1 MVDAKSFWR
10 VLGQRAIGV
19 SIVTAKGAEGP
30 AGFLALSA
38 AHVTAE
44 PPSMLVS
51 IDDRTS
57 ALGALLYG
65 QHFAVNYLPADAK
78 DLAEAFGGKT
88 EVKGPHRFHED
99 EWETL
104 ESGAPVLKRA
114 VGVID
119 CELATTFRHNSTTIA
134 VGYVRGLRSRDS
146 EALVFYRG
154 RYVSL

>member
-1 MVDAKSFWR
+1 

-51 IDDRTS
+51 IDDSTS
-57 ALGALLYG
+57 ALAAITYSR
-65 QHFAVNYLPADAK
+65 HFAVNYLPADAK

-88 EVKGPHRFHED
+88 ELKGPHRFHD
-99 EWETL
+99 GEWETL

-114 VGVID
+114 IGVID
-119 CELATTFRHNSTTIA
+119 CELAASFRHGATTIA

-146 EALVFYRG
+146 DALVFYRG
-154 RYVSL
+154 QYRSL

>member
-1 MVDAKSFWR
+1 MVDAKGFWR

-57 ALGALLYG
+57 ALAAIIHSR
-65 QHFAVNYLPADAK
+65 HFAVNYLPADAR

-88 EVKGPHRFHED
+88 ELKGPQRFHD
-99 EWETL
+99 GEWETL

-114 VGVID
+114 IGVID
-119 CELATTFRHNSTTIA
+119 CELVTTFRHNATTIA
-134 VGYVRGLRSRDS
+134 VGDVRGLRSKES

-154 RYVSL
+154 QYLSL